1 MDLDGDGHL
10 DVISGGFPGYVYV
23 FRGNGNGGFLAS
35 TEVKLADG
43 KDVKVE
49 SASAPFAVD
58 WDGDGDLDLV
68 VGDIAGGV
76 HLFDGQGGTKALSLA
91 ASKPLDVQG
100 KAIRVDGGD
109 AGPTVADWDGDG
121 RLDLVL
127 GCGDGSVLLYR
138 NTAQN
143 GAPVLAAP
151 VTLLKGAGWGGPDGM
166 DASRPGVRAKPW
178 VTDWDGD
185 GRLDLLVGDLSL
197 AKPTNRERTKA
208 DEAELEKIQADLAT
222 YAERIK
228 PIMQRILRETLAEEG
243 IELTDEELENPD
255 GKLEGL
261 PLEQKERLR
270 KALMKRYETDD
281 EAQKVQA
288 DAETMM
294 QRMSEL
300 GGGGGTPQG
309 HVWLLRRLAPPDPA
323 TESAT
328 GPTGGAGTR

>member
-1 MDLDGDGHL
+1 MDLDGDGNL
-10 DVISGGFPGYVYV
+10 DMISGGFPGYVYL
-23 FRGNGNGGFLAS
+23 FRGNAEGGFLARE
-35 TEVKLADG
+35 EVKLADG
-43 KDVKVE
+43 NDVKVE

-76 HLFDGQGGTKALSLA
+76 HLFDGQGGAKTLNLA
-91 ASKPLDVQG
+91 ASKPLEVNG
-100 KAIRVDGGD
+100 KAIRVEGGD
-109 AGPTVADWDGDG
+109 AGPTIADWDGDG

-138 NTAQN
+138 NTASE

-166 DASRPGVRAKPW
+166 DDSRPGVRAKPW

-197 AKPTNRERTKA
+197 AKPTSRERTKE

-222 YAERIK
+222 YGERFQPVMK
-228 PIMQRILRETLAEEG
+228 RILRETLAAEG
-243 IELTDEELENPD
+243 VEVTDAELEDAD
-255 GKLEGL
+255 GKLESL
-261 PLEQKERLR
+261 PQDQKERLQ
-270 KALMKRYETDD
+270 KALMKRFEADE
-281 EAQKVQA
+281 EAQAMQA
-288 DAETMM
+288 AAEAAME
-294 QRMSEL
+294 RMREL

-309 HVWLLRRLAPPDPA
+309 HVWLVRRLAPTAPA
-323 TESAT
+323 TEPASDTAT
-328 GPTGGAGTR
+328 R